1 MENNNFGDFINKK
14 RIEKNIS
21 LRALALKIGISTT
34 YLSDIEDGRRT
45 GLSNEYLQ
53 KLVEA
58 LELNDQE
65 KTFLYDLASK
75 KNNTIPLDVTN
86 LIKEN
91 DEIIA
96 FLRQVNRG
104 EHEGWLQNLK
114 NDEKK

>member
-1 MENNNFGDFINKK
+1 M
-14 RIEKNIS
+14 
-21 LRALALKIGISTT
+21 
-34 YLSDIEDGRRT
+34 SDIENGRRT

-58 LELNDQE
+58 LELNDKE

-96 FLRQVNRG
+96 FLQQVNRG